1 MKITNDRPTGKAAQ
15 TSRYQQLFSQLTPEN
30 NCLVFDEIKE
40 MERVAQ
46 ALDAWAHR
54 HVKGGKVTTTK
65 RYPADGSPLA
75 ERPPTWATSAPRL
88 DVIWRKSANTSAASV
103 SIPTAGSEC

>member
-1 MKITNDRPTGKAAQ
+1 MQITSDKPTGKAAQ

-65 RYPADGSPLA
+65 RYPKDGK
-75 ERPPTWATSAPRL
+75 PRCWL
-88 DVIWRKSANTSAASV
+88 IWPEDA
-103 SIPTAGSEC
+103 IPAKTAIRGNFPVAK

>member
-65 RYPADGSPLA
+65 RYPADGKPRRWLIWPKVEA
-75 ERPPTWATSAPRL
+75 AP
-88 DVIWRKSANTSAASV
+88 K
-103 SIPTAGSEC
+103 TAIRGNFPGVK